1 MAWIIED
8 NMKKYK
14 VRCPNCDSI
23 IGFTTKDEMA
33 NSEEYFGEYHN
44 YSTVRCPA
52 CRKHIILVL
61 MERDWVWSLYDIIK
75 NIVLAWNYQRVWFS
89 FYLVAML

>member
-1 MAWIIED
+1 MAWIVED

-14 VRCPNCDSI
+14 VRLQKMKWPTVKNASENI
-23 IGFTTKDEMA
+23 TTIQQLDVQPVE
-33 NSEEYFGEYHN
+33 NTSL
-44 YSTVRCPA
+44 
-52 CRKHIILVL
+52 LVL

-75 NIVLAWNYQRVWFS
+75 NIVLAWNYLRVWFS

>member
-14 VRCPNCDSI
+14 VRCPNCNSI
-23 IGFTTKDEMA
+23 IGFTAKDEMA
-33 NSEEYFGEYHN
+33 NSEECFGEYHN

-52 CRKHIILVL
+52 CRKHIIVSSNGKRLGVEPL
-61 MERDWVWSLYDIIK
+61 
-75 NIVLAWNYQRVWFS
+75 
-89 FYLVAML
+89 

>member
-1 MAWIIED
+1 MAWIVED

-14 VRCPNCDSI
+14 VTVKNASENI
-23 IGFTTKDEMA
+23 TTIQQLDVQPVE
-33 NSEEYFGEYHN
+33 NTSL
-44 YSTVRCPA
+44 
-52 CRKHIILVL
+52 LVL

-75 NIVLAWNYQRVWFS
+75 NIVLAWNYLRVWFS